1 MSQVTL
7 TRDTLKAM
15 YNADQNGDVQS
26 LILSAVPDLLNK
38 DGFVLNYIGTGALAE
53 FVETLNIPTDSVT
66 GTELIEVLNKTA
78 SGDEAG
84 KGFYLHRVGGLVTW
98 YAAPTKKG
106 KAVRLVPVYTNSEAE
121 KHLIELGYT
130 AL

>member
-38 DGFVLNYIGTGALAE
+38 DGFVLNIH
-53 FVETLNIPTDSVT
+53 DSVMENFVSDLDVPQYNDT
-66 GTELIEVLNKTA
+66 SIIEVINRTA
-78 SGDEAG
+78 SGDESG
-84 KGFYLHRVGGLVTW
+84 KGFYLHRQGGNVTW
-98 YAAPTKKG
+98 YASPTKKG
-106 KAVRLVPVYTNSEAE
+106 KAVRLVPVYTGSEAE
-121 KHLIELGYT
+121 QHLIDLGYT

>member
-26 LILSAVPDLLNK
+26 IILSAVPDLLVK
-38 DGFVLNYIGTGALAE
+38 QGFVFNDISTGALAE
-53 FVETLNIPTDSVT
+53 FVETLNVPQQNDADI
-66 GTELIEVLNKTA
+66 IEVVNATA

-84 KGFYLHRVGGLVTW
+84 HGLYLHRQGGNVTW

-106 KAVRLVPVYTNSEAE
+106 KAVRLVPVYTGSEAE
-121 KHLIELGYT
+121 QHLIELGYS

>member
-15 YNADQNGDVQS
+15 YNADATGDVQNI
-26 LILSAVPDLLNK
+26 ILSAVPDLMQK
-38 DGFVLNYIGTGALAE
+38 QGFVLDYVGTGALSE
-53 FVETLNIPTDSVT
+53 FVETLNTPTHND
-66 GTELIEVLNKTA
+66 TELIEVLNNTA

-84 KGFYLHRVGGLVTW
+84 KGFYLHRQGGNVTW
-98 YAAPTKKG
+98 YASPTKKG
-106 KAVRLVPVYTNSEAE
+106 KAVRLVPVYTGSEAE
-121 KHLIELGYT
+121 QHLIDLGYA